1 MNWVDWVFVAA
12 VLFAFVRGYRAGFLS
27 TIFRA
32 IGFIGGG
39 LGGLYLGI
47 AYLHKYSSGVLKF
60 FLLFVAIAIAASVG
74 EFLFKKVAE
83 LFHNTFLFGPFK
95 WADSLLGAAFSV
107 LRTLIMLVV
116 IGHLLLITPWGWAV
130 HEIPTSKIYKQIDS
144 YSPAVIQEITKKAKS
159 IH

>member
-1 MNWVDWVFVAA
+1 MNWVDWVFVVAL
-12 VLFAFVRGYRAGFLS
+12 LFAFVRGYRAGFLS

-60 FLLFVAIAIAASVG
+60 FLLFVAIAITASVG

-130 HEIPTSKIYKQIDS
+130 HEIPKSKIYKQIDS
-144 YSPAVIQEITKKAKS
+144 YSPALIKQISHKVANI
-159 IH
+159 

>member
-1 MNWVDWVFVAA
+1 MNWVDWVFVVAL
-12 VLFAFVRGYRAGFLS
+12 LFAFVRGYRAGFLS

-60 FLLFVAIAIAASVG
+60 FLLFVVIASTASVG

-116 IGHLLLITPWGWAV
+116 IGHLLLITPWDWAV

-144 YSPAVIQEITKKAKS
+144 YSPALIKQISHKAAN
-159 IH
+159 I

>member
-12 VLFAFVRGYRAGFLS
+12 LLFAFVRGYRAGFLS

-60 FLLFVAIAIAASVG
+60 FLLFVVIASTASVG

-130 HEIPTSKIYKQIDS
+130 HKIPTSKIYKQIDS
-144 YSPAVIQEITKKAKS
+144 YSPALIKQISHKVANI
-159 IH
+159 

>member
-12 VLFAFVRGYRAGFLS
+12 LLFAFVRGYRAGFLS

-60 FLLFVAIAIAASVG
+60 FLLFVAIAIMASVG
-74 EFLFKKVAE
+74 EFLFKKFAE
-83 LFHNTFLFGPFK
+83 LFHNTLLFGPFK

-116 IGHLLLITPWGWAV
+116 LGHLLLITPWGWAV
-130 HEIPTSKIYKQIDS
+130 HEIPTSKIYKKIDS
-144 YSPAVIQEITKKAKS
+144 FSPAVIKEITQRAEQ
-159 IH
+159 I

>member
-1 MNWVDWVFVAA
+1 MNWVDWVFVVAL
-12 VLFAFVRGYRAGFLS
+12 LFAFVRGYRAGFLS

-47 AYLHKYSSGVLKF
+47 HYLHKYSSGVLKF
-60 FLLFVAIAIAASVG
+60 FLLFVVIASTASVG

-144 YSPAVIQEITKKAKS
+144 YSPALIKQISHKVANI
-159 IH
+159 

>member
-1 MNWVDWVFVAA
+1 MNWVDWVFVVAL
-12 VLFAFVRGYRAGFLS
+12 LFAFVRGYRAGFLS

-60 FLLFVAIAIAASVG
+60 FLLFVAIAITASVG

-116 IGHLLLITPWGWAV
+116 IGHLLLITPWDWAV

-144 YSPAVIQEITKKAKS
+144 YSPALIKQISHKAAN
-159 IH
+159 I

>member
-1 MNWVDWVFVAA
+1 MNWVDWVFVVAL
-12 VLFAFVRGYRAGFLS
+12 LFAFVRGYRAGFLS

-47 AYLHKYSSGVLKF
+47 HYLHKYSSGALKF
-60 FLLFVAIAIAASVG
+60 FLLFVVIASTASVG

-144 YSPAVIQEITKKAKS
+144 YSPALIKQISHKVANI
-159 IH
+159 

>member
-1 MNWVDWVFVAA
+1 MNWVDWVFVVAL
-12 VLFAFVRGYRAGFLS
+12 LFAFVRGYRAGFLS

-60 FLLFVAIAIAASVG
+60 FLLFVVIASTASVG

-144 YSPAVIQEITKKAKS
+144 YSPALIKQISHKVANI
-159 IH
+159 

>member
-1 MNWVDWVFVAA
+1 MNWVDWVFVVAL
-12 VLFAFVRGYRAGFLS
+12 LFAFVRGYRAGFLS

-47 AYLHKYSSGVLKF
+47 HYLHKYSSGVLKF
-60 FLLFVAIAIAASVG
+60 FLLFVAIAIMASVG
-74 EFLFKKVAE
+74 EFLFKKFAE

-95 WADSLLGAAFSV
+95 WADSLLGAAISV

-130 HEIPTSKIYKQIDS
+130 HQIPTSKIYKQIDS
-144 YSPAVIQEITKKAKS
+144 YSPALIKQISHKVANI
-159 IH
+159 

>member
-1 MNWVDWVFVAA
+1 MNWVDWVFVVAL
-12 VLFAFVRGYRAGFLS
+12 LFAFVRGYRAGFLS

-47 AYLHKYSSGVLKF
+47 HYLHKYSSGVLKF
-60 FLLFVAIAIAASVG
+60 FLLFVAIAIMASVG
-74 EFLFKKVAE
+74 EFLFKKFAE
-83 LFHNTFLFGPFK
+83 LFHNTLLFGPFK

-144 YSPAVIQEITKKAKS
+144 CSPALIKQISHKAAN
-159 IH
+159 I

>member
-12 VLFAFVRGYRAGFLS
+12 LLFAFVRGYRAGFLS

-47 AYLHKYSSGVLKF
+47 HYLHKYSSGVLKF
-60 FLLFVAIAIAASVG
+60 FLLFVAIAITASVG

-144 YSPAVIQEITKKAKS
+144 YSPALIKQISHKVANI
-159 IH
+159 

>member
-12 VLFAFVRGYRAGFLS
+12 LLFAFVRGYRAGFLS

-60 FLLFVAIAIAASVG
+60 FLLFVAIAITASVG

-144 YSPAVIQEITKKAKS
+144 YSPALIKQISHKAAN
-159 IH
+159 I

>member
-12 VLFAFVRGYRAGFLS
+12 LLFAFVRGYRAGFLS

-60 FLLFVAIAIAASVG
+60 FLLFVVIASTASVG
-74 EFLFKKVAE
+74 EFLFKKFAE
-83 LFHNTFLFGPFK
+83 LFHNTLLFGPFK

-144 YSPAVIQEITKKAKS
+144 YSPALIKQISHKAAN
-159 IH
+159 I

>member
-12 VLFAFVRGYRAGFLS
+12 VLFACVRGYRAGFLS

-74 EFLFKKVAE
+74 EFLFKKFAE
-83 LFHNTFLFGPFK
+83 LFHSTLLFGPFK

-130 HEIPTSKIYKQIDS
+130 HEIPKSKIYKKIDS
-144 YSPAVIQEITKKAKS
+144 FSPALIKEITQRAEQ
-159 IH
+159 I

>member
-1 MNWVDWVFVAA
+1 MNWVDWVFVVAL
-12 VLFAFVRGYRAGFLS
+12 LFAFVRGYRAGFLS

-47 AYLHKYSSGVLKF
+47 QYLHKYSSGVLKF
-60 FLLFVAIAIAASVG
+60 FLLFVVIASTASVG

-144 YSPAVIQEITKKAKS
+144 YSPALIKQISHKVANI
-159 IH
+159 

>member
-1 MNWVDWVFVAA
+1 MNWVDWVFVVAL
-12 VLFAFVRGYRAGFLS
+12 LFAFVRGYRAGFLS

-47 AYLHKYSSGVLKF
+47 HYLHKYSSGVLKF
-60 FLLFVAIAIAASVG
+60 FLLFVAIAIMASVG
-74 EFLFKKVAE
+74 EFLFKKFAE
-83 LFHNTFLFGPFK
+83 LFHNTLLFGPFK

-144 YSPAVIQEITKKAKS
+144 YSPALIKQISHKAAN
-159 IH
+159 I

>member
-1 MNWVDWVFVAA
+1 MNWVDWVFVVAL
-12 VLFAFVRGYRAGFLS
+12 LFAFVRGYRAGFLS

-47 AYLHKYSSGVLKF
+47 HYLHKYSSGVLKF
-60 FLLFVAIAIAASVG
+60 FLLFVAIAITASVG

-130 HEIPTSKIYKQIDS
+130 HKIPTSKIYKQIDS
-144 YSPAVIQEITKKAKS
+144 YSPALIKQISRKAAN
-159 IH
+159 I

>member
-1 MNWVDWVFVAA
+1 MNWVDWVFVVAL
-12 VLFAFVRGYRAGFLS
+12 LFAFVRGYRAGFLS

-60 FLLFVAIAIAASVG
+60 FLLFVVIASTASVG
-74 EFLFKKVAE
+74 EFLFKKFAE
-83 LFHNTFLFGPFK
+83 LFHNTLLFGPFK

-144 YSPAVIQEITKKAKS
+144 YSPALIKQISHKAAN
-159 IH
+159 I

>member
-1 MNWVDWVFVAA
+1 MNWVDWVFVVAL
-12 VLFAFVRGYRAGFLS
+12 LFAFVRGYRAGFLS

-47 AYLHKYSSGVLKF
+47 AYLHKYSSGALKF
-60 FLLFVAIAIAASVG
+60 FLLFVVIASTASVG

-83 LFHNTFLFGPFK
+83 LFHNTLLFGPFK

-116 IGHLLLITPWGWAV
+116 IGHLLLITPWDWAV

-144 YSPAVIQEITKKAKS
+144 YSPALIKQISHKVANI
-159 IH
+159 

>member
-60 FLLFVAIAIAASVG
+60 FLLFVAIAITASVG
-74 EFLFKKVAE
+74 EFLFKKFAE
-83 LFHNTFLFGPFK
+83 LFHNTLLFGPFK

-144 YSPAVIQEITKKAKS
+144 YSPALIKQISHKVANI
-159 IH
+159 

>member
-1 MNWVDWVFVAA
+1 MNWVDWVFVVAL
-12 VLFAFVRGYRAGFLS
+12 LFAFVRGYRAGFLS

-32 IGFIGGG
+32 VGFIGGG

-47 AYLHKYSSGVLKF
+47 HYLHRYSSGVLKF
-60 FLLFVAIAIAASVG
+60 LLLFVAIAITASVG

-95 WADSLLGAAFSV
+95 WADSLLGAAFSM